1 MGRNG
6 IAMIGN
12 KKHFLIA
19 GSTGLVGAALLEQLL
34 KNNDVGK
41 VTILVRRLID
51 VENPKLTIR
60 EVDFETLDEKVI
72 APNVDA
78 VFCCLGTTMAQ
89 AGGKDAFRRV
99 DYEYVVK
106 LAVFAQRQKISQ
118 FHVISASGA
127 NANSKIF
134 YNKVKG
140 RMELEIQ
147 KLDKIKSIYI
157 YHPSLLLGKRDHFR
171 FGESMGKF
179 FMTTLSFII
188 PLSFR
193 AIHDEQVAASMM
205 RHALNPKKGNFI
217 IYNKSMI
224 EGQ

>member
-1 MGRNG
+1 
-6 IAMIGN
+6 
-12 KKHFLIA
+12 
-19 GSTGLVGAALLEQLL
+19 
-34 KNNDVGK
+34 
-41 VTILVRRLID
+41 
-51 VENPKLTIR
+51 
-60 EVDFETLDEKVI
+60 
-72 APNVDA
+72 
-78 VFCCLGTTMAQ
+78 MAQ

-171 FGESMGKF
+171 FGESMGRF
-179 FMTTLSFII
+179 FMTTLSIII
-188 PLSFR
+188 PSSFR
-193 AIHDEQVAASMM
+193 AIRDEQVAASMTH
-205 RHALNPKKGNFI
+205 HALNPKKGKFI
-217 IYNKSMI
+217 IDNKSMI
-224 EGQ
+224 EGE